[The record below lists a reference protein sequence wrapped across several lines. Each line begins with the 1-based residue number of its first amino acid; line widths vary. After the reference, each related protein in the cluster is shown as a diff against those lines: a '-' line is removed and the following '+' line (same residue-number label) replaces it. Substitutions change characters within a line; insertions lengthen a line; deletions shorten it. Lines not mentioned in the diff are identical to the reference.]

1 MKTFLSRLAAVAVFV
16 VAVQPAAASSPA
28 IDGEISG
35 VELCPQFG
43 CNAAIFSGT
52 CDCRVR
58 GRQAPGFFWVAVQH
72 EELPDVNQA
81 AAIIGGRW
89 NLTTLRGSFSGRV
102 IDGTIIN
109 NGDNTFDI
117 TATLRLQKRGS
128 GEVIVEG
135 VLDHNDFP
143 PTFEGELRQP
153 VKNPIF
159 QSPPAP

>member
-1 MKTFLSRLAAVAVFV
+1 MKKYLLRLAAVAVFLL
-16 VAVQPAAASSPA
+16 AVQPAIASSPV
-28 IDGEISG
+28 IVGEISG

-43 CNAAIFSGT
+43 CDTAIFTGT

-58 GRQAPGFFWVAVQH
+58 NREAPGFFWVAVQH

-81 AAIIGGRW
+81 ANITGGKW

-109 NGDNTFDI
+109 NGDSTFDI
-117 TATLRLQKRGS
+117 SATLRLKKRGS

-153 VKNPIF
+153 EPL
-159 QSPPAP
+159 